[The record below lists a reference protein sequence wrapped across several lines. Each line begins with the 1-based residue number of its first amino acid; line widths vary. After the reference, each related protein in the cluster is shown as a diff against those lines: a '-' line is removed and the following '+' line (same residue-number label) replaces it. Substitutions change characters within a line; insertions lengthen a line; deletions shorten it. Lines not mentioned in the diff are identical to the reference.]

1 MKKLKRLAALLA
13 AAVMAGSLMALTA
26 CGKDDDTN
34 NTTNNNTNNNTNTP
48 GGSSVDE
55 TAWKKMISDTAALK
69 NFTVTEK
76 QFYSYAVTKNGE
88 LLPVTDPAYEMYLV
102 MTGDDAD
109 EFSENPTVSSE
120 AHTYKFDLNN
130 GVVGKFE
137 TDEGATA
144 SPADDKVIEEYSVA
158 KDKSVT
164 VYDYNKY
171 MQDPETFEDVE
182 GYHTYTYE
190 GYASADDAKQALGAV
205 ETSVFM
211 DYLTSEIY
219 KGTGT
224 NASVAG
230 TLPEISQLFT
240 YDSSTST
247 YKAEII
253 YEDFDD
259 EEPVN
264 LIITSDN
271 GHVKYAEISNTMS
284 QDLVDPSNLQYI
296 PESVP
301 MPDGSTKTKAE
312 VVEMFSGLKMEITQ
326 GYSYEV
332 SAVGSTSVSL
342 PSDIDAK
349 VKAEDTNKVMSA
361 KTDWDALFDDLN
373 SNSIQFSYSV
383 NPDPVDNNDGTYT
396 SKSISYSYEVSADKK
411 QAMVNVSTRIEVR
424 DKTTHN
430 YASDP
435 TYEYTY
441 EYYRMNGSNAEKFT
455 REGNSPEDLWTK
467 SSEALTGDVLA
478 QLPKA
483 VQKYYNGFK
492 AAGATAASS
501 VKDMFDKKYFSDY
514 KEYSVDLDDDL
525 FNRVEVWYSYNS
537 YEDKYNSL
545 NLWFYYK
552 NGGGSMHVTSGLT
565 FESPI
570 ITSDYVGEY
579 KVNKAVL
586 EDVIYNLGD
595 ELAPDFN
602 LTADTVNF
610 EFKADGTYTLTL
622 SDKLSVEGGP
632 FSGDWS
638 VSYSGINFEG
648 GQGSY
653 GYIIYLTD
661 LDPYGTFDET
671 EKGYGEV
678 CIDVEGT
685 RFFLTR
691 VAA

>member
-34 NTTNNNTNNNTNTP
+34 NTLNDLTNNSTNTP

-55 TAWKKMISDTAALK
+55 TAWKKMISDTGALK

-88 LLPVTDPAYEMYLV
+88 LLPVTDPAYAIYAAMMQSELD
-102 MTGDDAD
+102 T
-109 EFSENPTVSSE
+109 SENPSVMSE
-120 AHTYKFDLNN
+120 AHTYNFDLDN

-144 SPADDKVIEEYSVA
+144 SPSDDKEIAEYSVA
-158 KDKSVT
+158 KDNSVV
-164 VYDYNKY
+164 VYDYSEY
-171 MQDPETFEDVE
+171 IQDTETFENVE
-182 GYHTYTYE
+182 GYCTNTYT
-190 GYASADDAKQALGAV
+190 GYASADDAKQALGNV

-247 YKAEII
+247 YKAEIM
-253 YEDFDD
+253 YEYFDD
-259 EEPVN
+259 ENPVN

-271 GHVKYAEISNTMS
+271 GHVKYAEISRTMS
-284 QDLVDPSNLQYI
+284 QGLVDPSNLQYI

-312 VVEMFSGLKMEITQ
+312 VVEMFSGLKMEITE

-332 SAVGSTSVSL
+332 SAVGSTSVSV

-349 VKAEDTNKVMSA
+349 VKKQDSLKVLTA
-361 KTDWDALFDDLN
+361 KTDWDGLFDKLN
-373 SNSIQFSYSV
+373 TGVINFSYSV
-383 NPDPVDNNDGTYT
+383 DSDPVDNNDGTT
-396 SKSISYSYEVSADKK
+396 TRKSISYNYDVSADKK
-411 QAMVNVSTRIEVR
+411 QAMVQINTYTTVYNSATHDST
-424 DKTTHN
+424 T
-430 YASDP
+430 AS
-435 TYEYTY
+435 TSTY

-478 QLPKA
+478 QLPQA
-483 VQKYYNGFK
+483 VQKYYNGVK

-501 VKDMFDKKYFSDY
+501 IKDMFDKKYFSSY
-514 KEYSVDLDDDL
+514 YEYSVDLDDDL
-525 FNRVEVWYSYNS
+525 FNRVEVGYSHDS
-537 YEDKYNSL
+537 YEDKYRSINIWL
-545 NLWFYYK
+545 YYK
-552 NGGGSMHVTSGLT
+552 DGSGSMHVSSGMLDN
-565 FESPI
+565 PV

-579 KVNKAVL
+579 KVNKAVIDD
-586 EDVIYNLGD
+586 DVVYNLGD
-595 ELAPDFN
+595 ELAPGFN

-638 VSYSGINFEG
+638 VNYSGINFENG
-648 GQGSY
+648 Y
-653 GYIIYLTD
+653 GYTIYLTG
-661 LDPYGTFDET
+661 LDRTFDDT